1 MQELLHSGEFFSQT
15 VYKIRQM
22 CHNYNFIS
30 HCIVIENNDSV
41 DFSEQRRQGL
51 HETPLQAVGYKRG
64 MSDWLANLSFASAS
78 L

>member
-41 DFSEQRRQGL
+41 DNDGSLAR
-51 HETPLQAVGYKRG
+51 TPLRAVGIREV
-64 MSDWLANLSFASAS
+64 
-78 L
+78 